1 VIGVLG
7 GLAAALMWGTSTLAA
22 SRSTRMIGAQQALA
36 YVLLTGLAI
45 SLVAAPL
52 VDGAPHSNAAGWAW
66 AVTGGVASVAGL
78 SCMYRALR
86 LGKVGVVA
94 PIGSTEGAFA
104 AVLSVTLL
112 GQTLAPGVAAALC
125 VVVAGVL
132 IVTFHGSLEDI
143 HLRPS
148 LYALGSAVLFGVGL
162 VASAQAGDHLGPF
175 WTILVARIAGLA
187 FAVAPLA
194 ARRSLPPPGPALR
207 LVLYSGVAEV
217 VGFAAYIIGSQHG
230 VAVPAVLASQFAAV
244 AAIGSYLLFGER
256 LARRQLAGAGL
267 IMLGVAAVAG
277 LQA

>member
-1 VIGVLG
+1 
-7 GLAAALMWGTSTLAA
+7 
-22 SRSTRMIGAQQALA
+22 
-36 YVLLTGLAI
+36 
-45 SLVAAPL
+45 
-52 VDGAPHSNAAGWAW
+52 
-66 AVTGGVASVAGL
+66 
-78 SCMYRALR
+78 
-86 LGKVGVVA
+86 
-94 PIGSTEGAFA
+94 
-104 AVLSVTLL
+104 
-112 GQTLAPGVAAALC
+112 
-125 VVVAGVL
+125 
-132 IVTFHGSLEDI
+132 
-143 HLRPS
+143 
-148 LYALGSAVLFGVGL
+148 VLFGVGL